1 MAGDAF
7 FAIFPILT
15 LFFYIA
21 PIVFLIWFLIRF
33 LKIQQEK
40 NQILK
45 TISDKLDK
53 LVK

>member
-7 FAIFPILT
+7 FAVFPILT

-21 PIVFLIWFLIRF
+21 PIIFLVWFLIRF

-45 TISDKLDK
+45 VISDKLDK